1 MSKNEEFQL
10 IGAAKLMEDLFLN
23 GIYQRRKSSKEF
35 LDQLKHTMR
44 KTFSNYETRR
54 NEFHGIV
61 AKFVRDPI
69 YKTDTISFKGL
80 LNDIGIL
87 HKVVKLNYSFIK
99 DDEDLVD
106 LLADYSYPKEFF
118 AQIYLNKKG
127 KNEVDK
133 REFLFDTSLEG
144 IAELFKSEK
153 RNIDRLEEKYRNTLL
168 DIEKCPMLKQAG
180 TLKCNYGTIK
190 LREKDVVYDVESIF
204 KEFGSHFLLEYGQIS
219 MEKVEEYIIKGFL
232 SYKEIEKYRKL
243 VDIPLKFFV
252 MDIETERKSMETYQY
267 ISMQKAQAKR
277 YA

>member
-1 MSKNEEFQL
+1 M
-10 IGAAKLMEDLFLN
+10 
-23 GIYQRRKSSKEF
+23 
-35 LDQLKHTMR
+35 
-44 KTFSNYETRR
+44 
-54 NEFHGIV
+54 
-61 AKFVRDPI
+61 
-69 YKTDTISFKGL
+69 
-80 LNDIGIL
+80 
-87 HKVVKLNYSFIK
+87 
-99 DDEDLVD
+99 
-106 LLADYSYPKEFF
+106 
-118 AQIYLNKKG
+118 
-127 KNEVDK
+127 
-133 REFLFDTSLEG
+133 
-144 IAELFKSEK
+144 AELFKSEK
-153 RNIDRLEEKYRNTLL
+153 KNFDRLEEKYRNTLL

-232 SYKEIEKYRKL
+232 SNKEIEKFRKL